1 MADRESRKCGGSV
14 GPSERCWLGGSDCEG
29 TCRGLQDIATWGRP
43 IFDPMDIRRMAHSS
57 QTHHYSSFGSTGAP
71 TCRARVRPS
80 AKSSQP
86 HRCTSRPTKL
96 SELPSACRMEHEEAS
111 DNDQPPFDPSLPPF
125 DERVIAVVRAAPN
138 HTLRPARLSSELG
151 ISVEDATAELCGLLR
166 AVGGGEGGATFT
178 FEEVGGDGG
187 DDVDGG
193 TAAKTAITMTFTFPP
208 NFEARARRYK
218 RTNDAKQTIL
228 SALDVAA
235 RALKVFVAFGLI
247 ISLAVLS
254 VASIMAMV
262 AALVALAR
270 GGGDGRQRSE
280 LMRKIRSLIF
290 TLRQMLWCY
299 AVFGPGLDSGH
310 DPFLRQTAGDL
321 WLVLSMFCGNPFS
334 FGFWWRANMLNRRR
348 RRWGQGWGSRHYA
361 YDSASV
367 GSDDEVVHLVSRGE
381 SGQQHDNNGRNGTNT
396 VASTSADDE
405 GYRGLLSVVVEFL
418 FGPSPFPPGPTELER
433 WKLRG
438 AVIIALSSKASQQ
451 GVSLEE
457 LAPYSDNPPASLEDI
472 SSIVS
477 EGLRVVSH
485 FNGVP
490 VLEGNDATTCSR
502 STTSSKA
509 RFIFPELM
517 AEASMTTTANSF
529 SHLYPD
535 LSPFVWERMLYAKD
549 SPHALGGNTNGS
561 GNQRSLSM
569 RDGFNACPDQLYEK
583 YHVLTKLQSKQFGQC
598 CLLGFLNFVGI
609 FWLRQSIGRGGL
621 LEISNRA
628 LYVTA
633 DGISAVLYFYS
644 KLFFALPLAR
654 LVVFVVCCNYC
665 FVRRRNERRAGVA
678 SELSCY

>member
-1 MADRESRKCGGSV
+1 
-14 GPSERCWLGGSDCEG
+14 
-29 TCRGLQDIATWGRP
+29 
-43 IFDPMDIRRMAHSS
+43 
-57 QTHHYSSFGSTGAP
+57 
-71 TCRARVRPS
+71 
-80 AKSSQP
+80 
-86 HRCTSRPTKL
+86 
-96 SELPSACRMEHEEAS
+96 
-111 DNDQPPFDPSLPPF
+111 
-125 DERVIAVVRAAPN
+125 
-138 HTLRPARLSSELG
+138 
-151 ISVEDATAELCGLLR
+151 
-166 AVGGGEGGATFT
+166 
-178 FEEVGGDGG
+178 
-187 DDVDGG
+187 
-193 TAAKTAITMTFTFPP
+193 
-208 NFEARARRYK
+208 
-218 RTNDAKQTIL
+218 
-228 SALDVAA
+228 
-235 RALKVFVAFGLI
+235 
-247 ISLAVLS
+247 
-254 VASIMAMV
+254 
-262 AALVALAR
+262 
-270 GGGDGRQRSE
+270 
-280 LMRKIRSLIF
+280 
-290 TLRQMLWCY
+290 
-299 AVFGPGLDSGH
+299 
-310 DPFLRQTAGDL
+310 
-321 WLVLSMFCGNPFS
+321 
-334 FGFWWRANMLNRRR
+334 MLNRRR

-549 SPHALGGNTNGS
+549 SPYALGGNTNGS

-598 CLLGFLNFVGI
+598 CLLGFLNFIGI

-628 LYVTA
+628 LYATA
-633 DGISAVLYFYS
+633 DGILAVLYFYS

>member
-1 MADRESRKCGGSV
+1 MEGLEAGGGEGLWSRFFEIENLP
-14 GPSERCWLGGSDCEG
+14 PSKL
-29 TCRGLQDIATWGRP
+29 A
-43 IFDPMDIRRMAHSS
+43 
-57 QTHHYSSFGSTGAP
+57 
-71 TCRARVRPS
+71 VRTM
-80 AKSSQP
+80 K
-86 HRCTSRPTKL
+86 H
-96 SELPSACRMEHEEAS
+96 EDGEEAS
-111 DNDQPPFDPSLPPF
+111 DNDQPPPFDPSLPPL

-166 AVGGGEGGATFT
+166 AVGGGEGGASFT

-187 DDVDGG
+187 DNVDGG
-193 TAAKTAITMTFTFPP
+193 SSAKTATTMTFTFPP

-270 GGGDGRQRSE
+270 GGGDGRHRSE

-321 WLVLSMFCGNPFS
+321 WLVLSMFCGNPLS

-381 SGQQHDNNGRNGTNT
+381 WGQQHHTSGSNESNT
-396 VASTSADDE
+396 VASTTSADDE

-418 FGPSPFPPGPTELER
+418 FGPSPFSPGPTESER

-438 AVIIALSSKASQQ
+438 AVITALSSKASQQ

-457 LAPYSDNPPASLEDI
+457 LAPYSDSPPASLEDI
-472 SSIVS
+472 SSVVS

-490 VLEGNDATTCSR
+490 VLEGDA
-502 STTSSKA
+502 STTNGKA

-517 AEASMTTTANSF
+517 AEASTMTTEINSF

-535 LSPFVWERMLYAKD
+535 LSPFTWERMLYANG
-549 SPHALGGNTNGS
+549 SLFALGNGNTTSSSIGTS
-561 GNQRSLSM
+561 TQRPLSM

-583 YHVLTKLQSKQFGQC
+583 YHVLTKLQSKQFFQC
-598 CLLGFLNFVGI
+598 CLLGFLNFIGI

-621 LEISNRA
+621 LEISNRP
-628 LYVTA
+628 LYATA
-633 DGISAVLYFYS
+633 DGILAVLYFYS

-665 FVRRRNERRAGVA
+665 FVRRRNVRRAAVA
-678 SELSCY
+678 SELSC